1 MATLCRKC
9 GQQTQKLTLGGEFF
23 VQFTLWAV
31 LLIFVN
37 LLGVKITFETAEMN
51 VSIRLEK

>member
-1 MATLCRKC
+1 MAKLCRKY
-9 GQQTQKLTLGGEFF
+9 GQQTQKLTLVGEFF
-23 VQFTLWAV
+23 AQFTLWAV

-37 LLGVKITFETAEMN
+37 LLGVKITFETTEMN